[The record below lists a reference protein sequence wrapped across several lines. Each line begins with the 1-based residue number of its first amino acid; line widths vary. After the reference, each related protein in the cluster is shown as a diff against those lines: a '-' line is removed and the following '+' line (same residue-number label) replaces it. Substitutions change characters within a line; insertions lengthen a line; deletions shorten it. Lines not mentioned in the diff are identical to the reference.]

1 MIAQYNMQD
10 LTVYDCEGTLK
21 DSESNA
27 LNPSWYSHDENFN
40 FTICP
45 TNALQITITFTSFST
60 ELINDYVTIYDGPDN
75 TYPVLGIFSG
85 TNLPPQIVSS
95 GCVTIGFFS
104 DQNIAEEGFEL
115 QWETDVSIPASPI
128 ISLPIVPS
136 CSTTVFNIELD
147 QLIHCDSVATAQIYV
162 GGQINQ
168 IVNATAINCTNDSTN
183 TIQLS
188 INPGLND
195 LTRKC

>member
-1 MIAQYNMQD
+1 MQD

-27 LNPSWYSHDENFN
+27 LNPSWYSHDENFH

-45 TNALQITITFTSFST
+45 TNALQITINFSVFST
-60 ELINDYVTIYDGPDN
+60 EPINDYVTIYNGPDN

-115 QWETDVSIPASPI
+115 SWTTDVSVPAAPV
-128 ISLPIVPS
+128 ISLPNIPT

-147 QLIHCDSVATAQIYV
+147 QLIHCDSVATAQIFV

-168 IVNATAINCTNDSTN
+168 TVNATAINCTNDSTN

-188 INPGLND
+188 INPGLNESGVYNIYFQY
-195 LTRKC
+195 